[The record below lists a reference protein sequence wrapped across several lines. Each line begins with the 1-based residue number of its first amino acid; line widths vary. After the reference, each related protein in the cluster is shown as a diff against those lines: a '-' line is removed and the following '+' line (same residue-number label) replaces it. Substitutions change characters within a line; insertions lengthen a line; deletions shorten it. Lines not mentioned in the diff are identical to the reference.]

1 MAQGA
6 SRCPSADRPHS
17 TAAATQTQKKKA
29 LRPFD
34 WSKHSLEKV
43 CVRFAYVGTNYH
55 GLAFQSKENQPTIAA
70 TVEEML
76 FQSLDKTRLWKG
88 ITHPETCY
96 SRCGRTDKGVHAA
109 GNYFSCNMRKL
120 GTTDDRV
127 DFRIKML
134 NGVLPKDIR
143 ILRIHTTCAQTGGPL
158 SPAFDARFSCLFRTY
173 RYFFV
178 VRPEMKTSY
187 LDAMRRASQLLVGEH
202 DFRNF
207 CKMDLDQTT
216 NFTRRILHV
225 RWLEGAAD
233 EMENTVPGVQA
244 VEICGISF
252 LWHQIRCIM
261 EVLFLVAEG
270 KEQVGIV
277 RELLDI
283 EKNPQKPNY
292 DLADER
298 GLVLYDCGFAEFGAG
313 AAAASSSSSSMT
325 MTGNHALTNN
335 VFSSVKRTGS
345 ENADAGASCVLET
358 RRDSRTSSASSPS
371 RAAAAAGAA
380 ESFSSA
386 ATPICPSSCV
396 PLHEQAIA
404 LQRDLAVLRCLE
416 EASGY
421 WTGNGHHDETNGHH
435 TQHQQKKNGAI
446 QLYTPLMQRSK
457 APSLEE
463 KLVDFERKNKG
474 MKKRD
479 CSTLVN
485 DRDDEKFAKMQKIG
499 GKRRNAAANYGATDV
514 LGREAEAGG

>member
-298 GLVLYDCGFAEFGAG
+298 GL
-313 AAAASSSSSSMT
+313 
-325 MTGNHALTNN
+325 
-335 VFSSVKRTGS
+335 
-345 ENADAGASCVLET
+345 
-358 RRDSRTSSASSPS
+358 
-371 RAAAAAGAA
+371 
-380 ESFSSA
+380 
-386 ATPICPSSCV
+386 
-396 PLHEQAIA
+396 AIA